1 MFSQSYIWKVDSIIW
16 VLKENSDY
24 IEISNFDLK
33 KLDELSIPI
42 KELETFID

>member
-1 MFSQSYIWKVDSIIW
+1 MESRFDNW
-16 VLKENSDY
+16 VLKNSDY

-42 KELETFID
+42 KDLETFID